1 MNNQNKFILISED
14 HKDSLNRYNKWFTKL
29 RWYAIISLLI
39 YWLALNI
46 IFNFELKFV
55 QTAVILI
62 SAIII
67 TIYNY
72 YFHQSLE
79 DENNRF
85 VKNPII
91 LSLLQIILDLITLS
105 VIVYYSGGIEAPI
118 FMFYIFHMIIASLI
132 LPTKLVYIIAVNLI
146 GGFTILSLFEFYGII
161 PHQPIV
167 GLYPIDLY
175 NSEGFVFSVLVIF
188 SFVLFISIKL
198 TSKIAEELYSREKQL
213 RLALNDVHRSE
224 ESKQKYIIAVV
235 HELKSP
241 IAAATSG
248 IELVLGNYV
257 GTISEDIRHTLER
270 SKIRLKESIDNINNI
285 LRVSRFKLLNKIDEE
300 ELILSE
306 LITKIIEKVY
316 PITERKQIKINSEI
330 KENITII
337 GDIVLLELVFSN
349 LLGNA
354 IKYTPKPGN
363 IFINVKQYEKGI
375 QIEMNDDG
383 IGIPK
388 KDIEK
393 IFEEYYRASNVKDI
407 EGTGTGLALVKQI
420 VETHKGSIKIESPSD
435 IGSHER
441 PGTKVILNFNFE

>member
-1 MNNQNKFILISED
+1 MIKSLNIIPQYTEYN
-14 HKDSLNRYNKWFTKL
+14 DSLHRYNKWFIKL
-29 RWYAIISLLI
+29 RWFAISALI
-39 YWLALNI
+39 FYWLLLKYLPIVNLSQTQSFVI
-46 IFNFELKFV
+46 I
-55 QTAVILI
+55 I
-62 SAIII
+62 SAI
-67 TIYNY
+67 TILVYNF
-72 YFHQSLE
+72 YFLQTYKK
-79 DENNRF
+79 NNF
-85 VKNPII
+85 VNTPLKFSI
-91 LSLLQIILDLITLS
+91 LQILLDLIVLS
-105 VIVYYSGGIEAPI
+105 IIVYYSGGIEAPI

-132 LPTKLVYIIAVNLI
+132 LPTKLVYMIAVNLI
-146 GGFTILSLFEFYGII
+146 CGFTVLSLFEFYGII
-161 PHQPIV
+161 PHQPV
-167 GLYPIDLY
+167 GGLYPTDLY

-188 SFVLFISIKL
+188 SFVLFISIML
-198 TSKIAEELYSREKQL
+198 TSKIADELYSRERQL
-213 RLALNDVHRSE
+213 RLALEEVHRAE
-224 ESKQKYIIAVV
+224 ESKQKYISAVV

-257 GTISEDIRHTLER
+257 GTISDDIRHTLER

-306 LITKIIEKVY
+306 LITKIIEKVN
-316 PITERKQIKINSEI
+316 PIAERKQIKINSEI

-441 PGTKVILNFNFE
+441 PGTKVILNFNNE